1 MLKTLAVIA
10 GVIVIAVVAVL
21 AYAATKP
28 DTFRVERALD
38 ISAPPNKIYSILSDM
53 KRSVEWSPYEKKD
66 PDMKRSYSD
75 PATGKGAIYEW
86 DGDKNVG
93 AGRIEIADVSAPER
107 VTMKLDM
114 IRPFMANNIVDYTMK
129 PNGSGAT
136 KVTWAMHGPMPYMA
150 KVMSTFFDM
159 DKMVG
164 TDFETGLQNLKVYAE
179 RS

>member
-1 MLKTLAVIA
+1 
-10 GVIVIAVVAVL
+10 
-21 AYAATKP
+21 
-28 DTFRVERALD
+28 
-38 ISAPPNKIYSILSDM
+38 
-53 KRSVEWSPYEKKD
+53 
-66 PDMKRSYSD
+66 
-75 PATGKGAIYEW
+75 
-86 DGDKNVG
+86 
-93 AGRIEIADVSAPER
+93 
-107 VTMKLDM
+107 
-114 IRPFMANNIVDYTMK
+114 MK